1 MSVKQMA
8 LVWEHDFGHAEQSI
22 MLALADHAHDDGTQ
36 IRPSVARLAW
46 KTGYED
52 RQVQRILKKLRDE
65 MKILVCTERG
75 GGRGKPNVYRFDWTK
90 GVKKSPFR
98 PKRVTSEAEKG
109 DTAMTPEPSSLEPSY
124 SRRDADASI
133 NILKNP
139 FGYYCKVADA
149 LEVEILPEDREQTSK
164 HFKDLMRLHSPTKE
178 ELRRVV
184 SKMLEARTAG
194 VFWSPQKTL
203 EKVRGNNVTQL
214 RPNQEP
220 PRPRK
225 RVIS

>member
-1 MSVKQMA
+1 MA
-8 LVWEHDFGHAEQSI
+8 LVWEHDFDHAEQSI

-52 RQVQRILKKLRDE
+52 RQVRRILKKLRDE

-90 GVKKSPFR
+90 GVKKSPFS
-98 PKRVTSEAEKG
+98 PKRVTSDTEKG
-109 DTAMTPEPSSLEPSY
+109 DIAMSPEPSSIEPSY
-124 SRRDADASI
+124 SRRDADASKEI
-133 NILKNP
+133 MEKP
-139 FGYYCKVADA
+139 FGYFCKAADA
-149 LEVEILPEDREQTSK
+149 LGIEILPEDREQTAK
-164 HFKDLMRLHSPTKE
+164 HFKDLTRMHSPTKE
-178 ELRRVV
+178 ELRRIV
-184 SKMLEARTAG
+184 SKMLQLRTDG
-194 VFWSPQKTL
+194 VFWSPQKSL
-203 EKVRGNNVTQL
+203 EWVRGRSNNVTPL

-220 PRPRK
+220 TRPRK